1 MNDARKII
9 CNFKLGLRKQ
19 SLLVLDSTNAPVFRI
34 EFTMEDFNKEL
45 NEILNNPEYEQ
56 VTSIIFSGAK
66 FMKDRAFL
74 TANQIKNTQFKN
86 RKLEVIKL

>member
-9 CNFKLGLRKQ
+9 CNFELGLRKQ
-19 SLLVLDSTNAPVFRI
+19 SFLVLDSTNAPVFRT
-34 EFTMEDFNKEL
+34 EFAMEDFNKEI

-74 TANQIKNTQFKN
+74 TTNQIKNTQFKN